1 MTKVGYNREN
11 GGVDYIIND
20 ADEFKMNWANGAAT
34 WGLIENAKVKDVSI
48 NGNEAIA
55 RYETDHLDIVVTRRL
70 EGEVLREKYV
80 FTDKLNADVFLGR
93 GAVGIYATFN
103 DSYDKTSICLNER
116 CHTHIWC
123 GGNTSYVNAV
133 KMGVCDFALALVL
146 TEGSLDT
153 YSVRRD
159 LSQWSNDRG
168 DFIFHP
174 DPVRLLPGQSFSVAW
189 DVFFYNEGE
198 FTNRIA
204 AYSSVILV
212 ETENYTVFEN
222 EKIEFSVNRE
232 NAVITLDGERVDSVS
247 ANGRTFVSYKPERIG
262 HHSFELEADGVKTKA
277 EFFVQIDFKTLARR
291 RAEFIAEKQQYNCP
305 GSALDGAY
313 LIHDGE
319 DDLPVFDN
327 LFPDYNASRERLVM
341 GLFMA
346 KYLQYDRDPG
356 LYESLMKYY
365 RFVTREF
372 YDEETGEVYNT
383 IGKDP
388 SFKRLYNAPWMSLF
402 TLEMYNLT
410 GDEKYLD
417 KMFTLLSVYYSIGG
431 EKFYPNGISMY
442 ETVAALKKAGK
453 TDKAAALTEM
463 YERHVAEIIK
473 KGTDYPE
480 HEVRYEQTIVSPAA
494 MLTAQMYMLKKD
506 PALIDECRKQI
517 KVLERFNGRQPSHY
531 MNDMAIRHWDAYWFG
546 KRKLYGDTFPHT
558 ASVHTSN
565 AFLHYYYISGDEE
578 YKKRAVCGARNN
590 FSLFEADGS
599 AHCTRLHPFRVNGE
613 RGEYYDPFMNEQ
625 DGFLYFYIKY
635 YGGLD

>member
-1 MTKVGYNREN
+1 MMKVGYNREN

-212 ETENYTVFEN
+212 ETENYTGFRKRKNRVF
-222 EKIEFSVNRE
+222 
-232 NAVITLDGERVDSVS
+232 GQ
-247 ANGRTFVSYKPERIG
+247 P
-262 HHSFELEADGVKTKA
+262 
-277 EFFVQIDFKTLARR
+277 
-291 RAEFIAEKQQYNCP
+291 
-305 GSALDGAY
+305 
-313 LIHDGE
+313 
-319 DDLPVFDN
+319 
-327 LFPDYNASRERLVM
+327 RER
-341 GLFMA
+341 
-346 KYLQYDRDPG
+346 
-356 LYESLMKYY
+356 
-365 RFVTREF
+365 
-372 YDEETGEVYNT
+372 
-383 IGKDP
+383 
-388 SFKRLYNAPWMSLF
+388 
-402 TLEMYNLT
+402 
-410 GDEKYLD
+410 
-417 KMFTLLSVYYSIGG
+417 
-431 EKFYPNGISMY
+431 
-442 ETVAALKKAGK
+442 
-453 TDKAAALTEM
+453 
-463 YERHVAEIIK
+463 
-473 KGTDYPE
+473 
-480 HEVRYEQTIVSPAA
+480 
-494 MLTAQMYMLKKD
+494 
-506 PALIDECRKQI
+506 
-517 KVLERFNGRQPSHY
+517 
-531 MNDMAIRHWDAYWFG
+531 
-546 KRKLYGDTFPHT
+546 
-558 ASVHTSN
+558 
-565 AFLHYYYISGDEE
+565 
-578 YKKRAVCGARNN
+578 RNN
-590 FSLFEADGS
+590 A
-599 AHCTRLHPFRVNGE
+599 
-613 RGEYYDPFMNEQ
+613 
-625 DGFLYFYIKY
+625 
-635 YGGLD
+635 